1 MTVLELETVLAWH
14 EALNTGEAE
23 RVASLSHPDVE
34 VGGPRGSARGRQV
47 LKDWLGRANVRLE
60 PLRLFQGGG
69 TVVAEE
75 AATWRDAGTG
85 ETTGAA
91 TVATVFK
98 PPRRPAAAAGVPPQ
112 KRLPVPSRLPSPRRV
127 PDVPSRTI

>member
-14 EALNTGEAE
+14 AALNAGDSE
-23 RVASLSHPDVE
+23 RVASLSHPEVE
-34 VGGPRGSARGRQV
+34 IGGPRGSARGRQV

-60 PLRLFQGGG
+60 PLRLFRGDE

-85 ETTGAA
+85 ETTGAT

-98 PPRRPAAAAGVPPQ
+98 LDGGLVAGIFRHEGLEEALQDADLDGADEV
-112 KRLPVPSRLPSPRRV
+112 RSE
-127 PDVPSRTI
+127 